1 MSYTNSSKKNKVALI
16 DCNSFYVSCERLFN
30 PKIISR
36 PVVVLSNNDGCV
48 ISRSTEAKKIGIK
61 MGEPYFKVKDL
72 VKKNNVHI
80 FSSNYALYGDIS
92 RRVMKTL
99 KSFSDKIEIYSIDEA
114 FVDLS
119 HVEDKE
125 IENYGKEIRERILKW
140 TGIPTSVGIANTKTL
155 SKVANHIAKKNKT
168 GVIYLKENIDENLK
182 NFHISDIWGVGKQLS
197 KLYIKNGVDT
207 AYKLK
212 NISNTW
218 VKKSTNVLGA
228 KTVMELRGITCINLE
243 TQETKRKSCCVSRS
257 FGKKVESLE
266 KLQESITTHCLNAA
280 EKIRNDNQ
288 TTRSITIY
296 IRTSPFDKNK
306 KYYSNSKVMS
316 ELKTYQVNFINL
328 ALESQALEFGEF
340 TLKSGRTSP
349 YFFNAGIFNT
359 GADLAALGSFY
370 AEAIQH
376 ANIDFD
382 LLFGPAYKGIPLA
395 AITAS
400 SLYKNHQRDM
410 PYAFDR
416 KEAKNHGEGGITV
429 GAPIQ
434 GRVMIIDDVITA
446 GTAIRQSLELIESLG
461 AKVCSVTIALD
472 RQEKG
477 QGESSAIQ
485 ELEGLGIHVV
495 PIIQLAHILKYLEA
509 NDQTEHLE
517 AVSQYRNR
525 YGID

>member
-30 PKIISR
+30 PKINNK
-36 PVVVLSNNDGCV
+36 PTVVLSNNDGCV
-48 ISRSTEAKKIGIK
+48 ISRSTEAKRLGIK
-61 MGEPYFKVKDL
+61 MGEPYFKVKEL
-72 VKKNNVHI
+72 VRKNNVNI

-119 HVEDKE
+119 HIKDKE
-125 IENYGKEIRERILKW
+125 VENYGKEIRERILKW

-168 GVIYLKENIDENLK
+168 GVIYLNENIDNYLK
-182 NFHISDIWGVGKQLS
+182 KFHISDIWGVGKQLS
-197 KLYIKNGVDT
+197 KLYIKNGIDT

-296 IRTSPFDKNK
+296 IRTSPFDKNR
-306 KYYSNSKVMS
+306 KYYSNSITIDLPV
-316 ELKTYQVNFINL
+316 
-328 ALESQALEFGEF
+328 A
-340 TLKSGRTSP
+340 TS
-349 YFFNAGIFNT
+349 N
-359 GADLAALGSFY
+359 
-370 AEAIQH
+370 
-376 ANIDFD
+376 
-382 LLFGPAYKGIPLA
+382 
-395 AITAS
+395 
-400 SLYKNHQRDM
+400 
-410 PYAFDR
+410 
-416 KEAKNHGEGGITV
+416 
-429 GAPIQ
+429 
-434 GRVMIIDDVITA
+434 
-446 GTAIRQSLELIESLG
+446 SLELVKTAIKGLKKIYKYGYFYQKAGIVLSKLREASENEFNLLAPIMENKSQTLMKAIDFTNAKYGRNAISIAQAGINNSWKMRREHSSKIDTASFDSLP
-461 AKVCSVTIALD
+461 K
-472 RQEKG
+472 
-477 QGESSAIQ
+477 
-485 ELEGLGIHVV
+485 
-495 PIIQLAHILKYLEA
+495 II
-509 NDQTEHLE
+509 
-517 AVSQYRNR
+517 V
-525 YGID
+525 